1 MIKDINENI
10 ELKIFKCRN
19 VKTPNKSWEAAG
31 WDFYIPENLSIFDFA
46 KNYKTYLDSSVI
58 NNEKIL
64 YTIPLIFYLK
74 SKRTVGEFKC
84 RLYLDWNE
92 NTKEYVFKIG
102 EYTDSNEWKIFDFN
116 ELNVEIIK
124 WITEDDTVIS
134 RIEIEPHAKIL
145 TPSGI
150 HVNLPEGIFLKA
162 ENKSGIASKRGLI
175 FGASVVDYDY
185 EGEIHINLINT
196 TNNNIIIQAGE
207 KIVQFVPF
215 FQPYMKDA
223 IEYNSLDE
231 LYKGKKSARGAGGF
245 GSSGEK

>member
-46 KNYKTYLDSSVI
+46 KNYKTYLDSSVV

-92 NTKEYVFKIG
+92 NDIPNTKEAAEKRQKEWLFSPDG
-102 EYTDSNEWKIFDFN
+102 RTDARVRNEGLFQKFRDS
-116 ELNVEIIK
+116 EL
-124 WITEDDTVIS
+124 
-134 RIEIEPHAKIL
+134 
-145 TPSGI
+145 
-150 HVNLPEGIFLKA
+150 
-162 ENKSGIASKRGLI
+162 
-175 FGASVVDYDY
+175 
-185 EGEIHINLINT
+185 
-196 TNNNIIIQAGE
+196 
-207 KIVQFVPF
+207 
-215 FQPYMKDA
+215 
-223 IEYNSLDE
+223 
-231 LYKGKKSARGAGGF
+231 
-245 GSSGEK
+245 

>member
-46 KNYKTYLDSSVI
+46 KNYKTYLDSSVV

-145 TPSGI
+145 IPSGI